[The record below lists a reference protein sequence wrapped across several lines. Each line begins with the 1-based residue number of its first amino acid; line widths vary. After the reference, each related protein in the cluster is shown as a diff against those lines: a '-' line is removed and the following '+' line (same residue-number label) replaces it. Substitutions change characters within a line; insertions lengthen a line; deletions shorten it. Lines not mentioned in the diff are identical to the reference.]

1 MRQDGNKD
9 ISSNSLFNTSII
21 YGADCFSRT
30 DIHSGPYIRNI
41 HARDRIYG
49 FRICPL
55 MPAPHFSRRH
65 HYPDSNGCRHIV
77 KGKKKPSVS
86 Y

>member
-1 MRQDGNKD
+1 MRQDKNKD

-30 DIHSGPYIRNI
+30 DIHSDPYIRNI
-41 HARDRIYG
+41 HAKDRIYG

-55 MPAPHFSRRH
+55 MPAPHFS
-65 HYPDSNGCRHIV
+65 GGIIV
-77 KGKKKPSVS
+77 QTATDAVIS
-86 Y
+86 